1 MNLALFLSDFT
12 LRNVMLGAA
21 LLGVASGVLG
31 TFAVLRRESLLGDLL
46 SHAALPGVTL
56 GFLITGTRELLPILG
71 GALVTGFAA
80 ALFTLLLSRHTR
92 LGNDAATGIS
102 IGFFFAIGTVL
113 LTLIGNRDYA
123 GQAGLDSFLFGQAA
137 ALLPAD
143 VTLMAIVT
151 VVALLMVTLLW
162 KELKLSTFDREF
174 AGTSGFNVRLLDYIT
189 ILAIALAVVIGLQL
203 VGVVLMTAMVV
214 APAAAARQ
222 WSKNLG
228 QMVVIAAFIGALSG
242 VAGAIIS
249 ALRPGLSTGPII
261 VISVSALVVVSLLF
275 APQRGLL
282 RSLLDRRAN
291 RANLRGSRV
300 ILDLYRIALAHGD
313 PSYAAETGMLRSF
326 YGVAPNS
333 ELQRLAAQGLV
344 TRLRHMPEEG
354 VHWALTA
361 TGQERAEELLTG
373 NLGHGEA
380 PSAVAGNGGVA

>member
-56 GFLITGTRELLPILG
+56 GFLITGTRDLLPILG

-80 ALFTLLLSRHTR
+80 ALFTLLLSRQTR

-143 VTLMAIVT
+143 VMLMAIVT
-151 VVALLMVTLLW
+151 AVALLMVTLLW

-174 AGTSGFNVRLLDYIT
+174 AGSSGFNVRLLDYIT

-222 WSKNLG
+222 WSRTLG
-228 QMVVIAAFIGALSG
+228 QMVVIAAIIGALSG
-242 VAGAIIS
+242 VAGTMIS

-282 RSLLDRRAN
+282 RSLLERRSH

-300 ILDLYRIALAHGD
+300 LLDLYRIALAHDD
-313 PSYAAETGMLRSF
+313 PAYAAETGMLRSF
-326 YGVAPNS
+326 YGVAPDI
-333 ELQRLAAQGLV
+333 ELQRLAGQGLI

-354 VHWALTA
+354 DHWALTS
-361 TGQERAEELLTG
+361 TGTARAEDLLAG
-373 NLGHGEA
+373 RLGHGDA
-380 PSAVAGNGGVA
+380 DSAVVANGGAQ

>member
-1 MNLALFLSDFT
+1 MNFALILTDFT

-80 ALFTLLLSRHTR
+80 ALFTLLLSRRTR

-113 LTLIGNRDYA
+113 LTLIGNRDFA

-143 VTLMAIVT
+143 VVIMAVVT
-151 VVALLMVTLLW
+151 AAALAMVTLLW

-174 AGTSGFNVRLLDYIT
+174 AGSSGFNVRLLDYIT

-222 WSKNLG
+222 WSKNLT
-228 QMVVIAAFIGALSG
+228 QMVVVAATIGALSG
-242 VAGAIIS
+242 VSGTLIS

-261 VISVSALVVVSLLF
+261 VLSASLLVALSLLL

-282 RSLLDRRAN
+282 RSMLDRRRN

-300 ILDLYRIALAHGD
+300 LLDLYRIALAHDD
-313 PSYAAETGMLRSF
+313 PGYAAETGMLRSF
-326 YGVAPNS
+326 YGVAPNR
-333 ELQRLAAQGLV
+333 ELNRLVGQGLV
-344 TRLRHMPEEG
+344 TRTRHMPEEG
-354 VHWALTA
+354 EHWALT
-361 TGQERAEELLTG
+361 TEGQRRAEELLAG
-373 NLGHGEA
+373 RLGHGGA
-380 PSAVAGNGGVA
+380 LSRPVSNGGAS